1 MKHVRTLS
9 VFLVLFCL
17 AGVSVHSEPTS
28 DNSTKKT
35 TQKKQTKKAKQ
46 KKQTKKD
53 TASKT
58 TPAPIIERHYPPP
71 GSSGQ
76 IKNYDFLLKRK
87 SYPDGEVTPEMYM
100 AAHEQARKLP
110 VYSRRSAQTPQAT
123 NKWVSVGPFG
133 IGGRVSTMAMHPT
146 DSNIF
151 YVGAAAGGVWKTID
165 RGNTWKN
172 LTDTFRLLP
181 SGYLTIDPHNPETVY
196 YGQGEPN
203 NSADSYPGNGLYRTT
218 DGGTS
223 WSHLGLEK
231 TRSISQIIVD
241 PIDRNIIYVCAPGP
255 TTSADSNR
263 GIYKTTD
270 FGVTWKNVLLV
281 RGGPNKT
288 SRPIPIIDLV
298 MNPRNNQELVAAAWD
313 KSFYVYT
320 GLWHSLD
327 AGASWKRIDTAKTT
341 YPNALKDKRFGRS
354 SLLWVNAGASSVLYS
369 VITKTDTNIITG
381 YATDENLYALFK
393 TTDPAA
399 DSWTKCI
406 DSSFRIPYKGNNVD
420 SVDLF
425 YRQGSYN
432 NFLAGNP
439 KRPNEIYIGGID
451 VVRSTDGGTTFT
463 NITRGYPAYFSND
476 RTQHSDQHGLGF
488 SASGSGNDL
497 YVNSDGGVFHTTNF
511 GDTWEQLKGIPMTML
526 YYLKPWEAGMKH
538 LGDNFPPDSLKFIGG
553 TQDNGSISKGLT
565 NEPDWRWINRGDGGW
580 AQAHPTDSEKIIT
593 SIQLGKVLVKNTLES
608 LRPNLATDEG
618 NAANPARWYQISK
631 ILTHG
636 DKRLTDTNESCAF
649 IPPVVLDNERPNEL
663 YTPRTRLYRA
673 KIDWAN
679 PDNTTWSVWSPQ
691 TCGTP
696 NKPSNWYTGY
706 INAVGVGVRD
716 ENMRPMLW
724 IGGLYNGA
732 RTSLYRSL
740 YDPTLHQDSMPRWIR
755 ADTGLTPPAYVSCI
769 VPDRSDSLKAFCSL
783 SSFSTNRLF
792 MTVNGTKWTS
802 ITGDLPSA
810 PITSFIIDT
819 VAEQGNP
826 LAKNQCIIVGT
837 DIGVFV
843 TTNGGKNW
851 ATLGEGLPP
860 VVVEQV
866 SRYKNYLIAATHA
879 RGAFVID
886 ISDLRAEPLNSVR
899 SGSYAGKIVLNSVRP
914 NPYQITGTPLTLNLT
929 NGEDRE
935 ENIFVEVINASTGVK
950 MLSQE
955 IRIGAGKADI
965 ELQQMKLTNGAYMI
979 ILSDEKGLIATE
991 KISVVQ

>member
-1 MKHVRTLS
+1 MKHVRIFS
-9 VFLVLFCL
+9 VLLVLLSL
-17 AGVSVHSEPTS
+17 AVVSVHSAPS
-28 DNSTKKT
+28 NDVPDKKT
-35 TQKKQTKKAKQ
+35 VQKKQVKKTKS
-46 KKQTKKD
+46 KKKKVKKD
-53 TASKT
+53 TASET
-58 TPAPIIERHYPPP
+58 LPAPIIERHYPPL

-76 IKNYDFLLKRK
+76 VKNYDFLLKRT
-87 SYPDGEVTPEMYM
+87 SYPDGEVTPELYM

-110 VYSRRSAQTPQAT
+110 VYSRRSPQAQQAT
-123 NKWVSVGPFG
+123 NKWVNVGPFG
-133 IGGRVSTMAMHPT
+133 IGGRVPTLAMHPT

-151 YVGAAAGGVWKTID
+151 YAGAAAGGVWKTTD
-165 RGNTWKN
+165 HGNSWKN

-181 SGYLTIDPHNPETVY
+181 SGYLTIDPHHHETVY

-231 TRSISQIIVD
+231 TRTISQIIVD
-241 PIDRNIIYVCAPGP
+241 PIDRNTVYVCAPGSS
-255 TTSADSNR
+255 TAADSNR

-270 FGVTWKNVLLV
+270 FGSTWKNVLLV
-281 RGGPNKT
+281 RGGTTKT
-288 SRPIPIIDLV
+288 ARPIPIIDLV
-298 MNPRNNQELVAAAWD
+298 MNPLNNKELVAASWD
-313 KSFYVYT
+313 KAAYIYT

-327 AGASWKRIDTAKTT
+327 AGASWKRIDTGKTT

-393 TTDPAA
+393 TTNPAG

-406 DSSFRIPYKGNNVD
+406 DSTFRIPYKGNNVD

-451 VVRSTDGGTTFT
+451 VVRSTDGGATFT

-476 RTQHSDQHGLGF
+476 RTQHSDQHALGF
-488 SASGSGNDL
+488 SAASSGDDL
-497 YVNSDGGVFHTTNF
+497 FIGSDGGVFNTTNY
-511 GDTWEQLKGIPMTML
+511 GDKWTQLKGIPMTMIYHL
-526 YYLKPWEAGMKH
+526 EPWRVGMTH
-538 LGDNFPPDSLKFIGG
+538 LGDNFPPDSIKLIGG
-553 TQDNGSISKGLT
+553 TQDNGSISSGLT

-580 AQAHPTDSEKIIT
+580 AQAHPTDKEKLIT
-593 SIQLGKVLVKNTLES
+593 SLQLGKVFVKNTLDS
-608 LRPNLATDEG
+608 LRPNLTTDEG
-618 NAANPARWYQISK
+618 SADNTYRWYQISR

-636 DKRLTDTNESCAF
+636 DKRLTDTNESCSF
-649 IPPVVLDNERPNEL
+649 IPPVVLDDERPDEL
-663 YTPRTRLYRA
+663 YTPRTKLYRA

-679 PDNTTWSVWSPQ
+679 PDSTKWSVWSPQ
-691 TCGTP
+691 LGGTL

-716 ENMRPMLW
+716 ENIRPMLW
-724 IGGLYNGA
+724 VGGLLNQSRA
-732 RTSLYRSL
+732 SLYRTA
-740 YDPTLHQDSMPRWIR
+740 YDPSLHQDSMPRWIR
-755 ADTGLTPPAYVSCI
+755 ADTGLTAAYVSCI

-783 SSFSTNRLF
+783 SSFSTNRIYK
-792 MTVNGTKWTS
+792 TVNGTRWTS

-810 PITSFIIDT
+810 PINSFIIDT

-826 LAKNQCIIVGT
+826 LARNQCIIVGT

-860 VVVEQV
+860 VVVEHV
-866 SRYKNYLIAATHA
+866 TRYKNYLIAATHA

-899 SGSYAGKIVLNSVRP
+899 GESYSGKITLNSVRP
-914 NPYQITGTPLTLNLT
+914 NPYQYVGSPITLNLT
-929 NGEDRE
+929 NDENGE
-935 ENIFVEVINASTGVK
+935 ENVFVEVINASTGVK
-950 MLSQE
+950 ILAQK
-955 IRIGAGKADI
+955 IRIGVGKADV
-965 ELQQMKLTNGAYMI
+965 ELQPTALTNGTYI
-979 ILSDEKGLIATE
+979 ISLSDEKGIIATE
-991 KISVVQ
+991 KITVVK